1 MVKKRGLLAFS
12 FIIFVLSHG
21 VLRAQD
27 AAGAACVRPA
37 VGGSVTEPADLRS
50 RDGVLQVDLTIQ
62 NYKEPDG
69 STRYC
74 YIDEHGNQAPN
85 LRLKPGDLLI
95 LRLKNEITDI
105 DDSTAPTKHS
115 HSGMAGM

>member
-1 MVKKRGLLAFS
+1 MEAGFTVMKRVLLAFACV
-12 FIIFVLSHG
+12 IFAPWHG
-21 VLRAQD
+21 TLRAQA

-37 VGGSVTEPADLRS
+37 VGSSVSEPADLRS
-50 RDGVLQVDLTIQ
+50 RDGILQVDLTVR

-74 YIDEHGNQAPN
+74 YVDEHGNQAPN

-95 LRLKNEITDI
+95 LRLKNEITDR
-105 DDSTAPTKHS
+105 DSSSTA
-115 HSGMAGM
+115 